1 MNKYLITLIGFFL
14 IAAAS
19 AADKAP
25 PTSEPSFFDRLR
37 MKLERIT
44 PQKKISATTAVGG
57 VRGAPVESTDVYWK
71 GEAKPVDAGEV
82 AAFQKAMALVDEG
95 KKDQAQAAFADFT
108 KKYPDSPLRKD
119 AEQAQSVLLGK

>member
-1 MNKYLITLIGFFL
+1 MNKLCVMLIGIFL
-14 IAAAS
+14 VSAAA

-25 PTSEPSFFDRLR
+25 PPEPSFLEKLR

-44 PQKKISATTAVGG
+44 PQRKITATTAVGG

-71 GEAKPVDAGEV
+71 GEAKPVDAAEL

-95 KKDQAQAAFADFT
+95 KKDQAQAAFADFA

-119 AEQAQSVLLGK
+119 AEQAQTYLQAN

>member
-1 MNKYLITLIGFFL
+1 MKKIIAIMLGLTLIAT
-14 IAAAS
+14 AA

-25 PTSEPSFFDRLR
+25 PEVSFFDRLR

-44 PQKKISATTAVGG
+44 PQKKISNTTAVGG

-71 GEAKPVDAGEV
+71 GEAKPVDASEV

-95 KKDQAQAAFADFT
+95 KNDQALAAFADFT

-119 AEQAQSVLLGK
+119 AEQAQSVLQGK